1 MLKFILNKETEE
13 TVVYEYFPENGNDS
27 GLVSYDKKA
36 DKCSI
41 VTLSIADKHQ
51 RYAQKMFSKIREF
64 ASNNSFQKEG
74 IIAWY

>member
-1 MLKFILNKETEE
+1 MLKIILKEE
-13 TVVYEYFPENGNDS
+13 TAGAIVYEYFPENGNDS
-27 GLVSYDKKA
+27 GLVSYDKKS

-41 VTLSIADKHQ
+41 VTLSKADKHQ

-74 IIAWY
+74 TVAWY